1 MITVYILGFSVRQTD
16 DRGVVIIIPHLCDNW
31 EQLVGVPLFDRRRS
45 NRTET
50 KRDKSNANMGGLAGN
65 QWPPLGI
72 FGIPIKDM

>member
-45 NRTET
+45 KEL
-50 KRDKSNANMGGLAGN
+50 KQKIDESNANVGGLTGN
-65 QWPPLGI
+65 QCPP
-72 FGIPIKDM
+72 